1 MLVLLIRAGKS
12 IRLEW
17 VTPGCSATKNRILK
31 FAYDKI
37 SFFYMGAGLT
47 AWMQRLDCAIAAP
60 WADSE
65 EGGSGSSPWKI
76 TTNILFIN
84 NTCPDLLKKSMMAR
98 LISLKWYLDPLPSS
112 TKKTS
117 ELDVLAYIKIRLS
130 CNEAHTTKVFTLNV
144 T

>member
-31 FAYDKI
+31 FACDKI

-47 AWMQRLDCAIAAP
+47 EWMQRLDCAIAAS

-65 EGGSGSSPWKI
+65 GGGGPDHPPEKSRQIYCLI
-76 TTNILFIN
+76 TILVQI
-84 NTCPDLLKKSMMAR
+84 P
-98 LISLKWYLDPLPSS
+98 
-112 TKKTS
+112 
-117 ELDVLAYIKIRLS
+117 
-130 CNEAHTTKVFTLNV
+130 
-144 T
+144 